1 MDITRLCQFQYFIIL
16 IQLFLTIFCTVF
28 LSQLQLVATIDNND
42 TEYHIT
48 DNDLFILDSLSTVCS
63 NKCPKFCPNS
73 DLLNCSELAYDPCEC
88 CIVCLHD
95 TGESCGPGIG
105 ACRQPNFCQP
115 KLDQNDIGIC
125 SGKLVR
131 VI

>member
-1 MDITRLCQFQYFIIL
+1 MLLLINAIIRRSSL
-16 IQLFLTIFCTVF
+16 IRSTK
-28 LSQLQLVATIDNND
+28 LSMYIA
-42 TEYHIT
+42 
-48 DNDLFILDSLSTVCS
+48 
-63 NKCPKFCPNS
+63 PKFKLKFKFFFCRRKRLDKINVKT
-73 DLLNCSELAYDPCEC
+73 YDPCEC

-125 SGKLVR
+125 SVMIQLCDK
-131 VI
+131 